1 MLVDPNVL
9 RSLIPETPASVLR
22 LLAAA
27 EPGTGPPAVALHLAS
42 GHTLD
47 GHLVT
52 VGTDT
57 GHEVVVLAMP
67 PHGHLGYTLMSSI
80 TAVTVRASDRFQDL
94 LTGGAVPLP
103 VTGTPVSRLALR
115 RDFAPTPELPLQL
128 DWEALPDTEEA
139 LANLARLLTELR
151 AAVEELRADELGRQA
166 WSRIRELRLAHEPG
180 TPLTVRPVPDGL
192 LVRVDLLAALPRRLA
207 GELREQLNTVL

>member
-1 MLVDPNVL
+1 MDAHVL
-9 RSLIPETPASVLR
+9 RSLVPETPASVLR

-47 GHLVT
+47 GHLVA

-67 PHGHLGYTLMSSI
+67 PHGHLGYTQMSSV
-80 TAVTVRASDRFQDL
+80 TAVTVRAPERFQDL

-103 VTGTPVSRLALR
+103 DTGTPVSRLALR
-115 RDFAPTPELPLQL
+115 RDFAPSPELPLRV
-128 DWEALPDTEEA
+128 DWEALPDTETA

-151 AAVEELRADELGRQA
+151 AAVEEVRADELGRQA
-166 WSRIRELRLAHEPG
+166 WSRVGELRLLHEPG
-180 TPLTVRPVPDGL
+180 EPLTVRPVPDGL
-192 LVRVDLLAALPRRLA
+192 LVGVDLLAALPRRLA
-207 GELREQLNTVL
+207 GELRQQLNTAL